1 MNNLSSNLSILLCL
15 LFFCSHIKA
24 TTFEIKVPQEPHLV
38 DDTITVQISARDL
51 PLLTTSLQG
60 SVSWTE
66 NSLTLMK
73 VESTTLSGMVFNT
86 EATDTLGFTWFEGIG
101 EPFIGAQD
109 IVEMTFFISPAMDSD
124 TVRFS
129 FGNSPARLEVGDGS
143 FNTTSPETIDDAFL
157 AVIENLPVELSA
169 FNASPRDNAIYL
181 DWTTESETNVEGFE
195 LQRAIDG
202 HNFTTIQWLDARGN
216 NTGSITYGYSDEA
229 VTLGKTYYY
238 RLKMQDLDGTY
249 EYSNVISTKINGQR
263 PVVEVYP
270 NPAFNETTIAFE
282 HFLSESVSTV
292 ITIYDNMGRKLQGIQ
307 HQTTIGNNKINI
319 DVNDLDS
326 GIYTITLAQGE
337 YRTIQKLVVK

>member
-24 TTFEIKVPQEPHLV
+24 TTFEIKVPAEPHLV
-38 DDTITVQISARDL
+38 NDTIIVQISARDL

-66 NSLTLMK
+66 NSLTL
-73 VESTTLSGMVFNT
+73 VEAKSMTLSGMVFNT
-86 EATDTLGFTWFEGIG
+86 EAADTLGFTWFEGIG
-101 EPFIGAQD
+101 EPFIGEQD
-109 IVEMTFFISPAMDSD
+109 IVEMTFCISPAMDRD

-129 FGNSPARLEVGDGS
+129 FGNSPTRLEVGDNS
-143 FNTTSPETIDDAFL
+143 FNTTSPRTIDDAFL
-157 AVIENLPVELSA
+157 AIIENLPVELSA
-169 FNASPRDNAIYL
+169 FNASPRNNAIYL
-181 DWTTESETNVEGFE
+181 DWTTESEINVEGFE

-202 HNFTTIQWLDARGN
+202 NNFTAIRWLDARGN
-216 NTGSITYGYSDEA
+216 NTKSITYGYSDEV

-249 EYSNVISTKINGQR
+249 EYSNVISTKISRQG

-270 NPAFNETTIAFE
+270 NPAFNETTISFE
-282 HFLSESVSTV
+282 HFLSEPVSMI
-292 ITIYDNMGRKLQGIQ
+292 ITIYDNMGRKLQGFQ
-307 HQTTIGNNKINI
+307 HQTTIGNNKISI

-326 GIYTITLAQGE
+326 GIYTITLEQGE
-337 YRTIQKLVVK
+337 YHTTQKLMVK